1 MKGIHSGSRLWIWEP
16 ELSYLSITAG
26 AAWRQQGH
34 RCADTE
40 RGKMQEGILFMY
52 HFPAVWM
59 AKAAL
64 APVLF
69 YVIIWSRSAQP
80 WNVMY
85 GSSKGPGFFFP
96 FIALTD
102 PGTNLYLTGF

>member
-1 MKGIHSGSRLWIWEP
+1 
-16 ELSYLSITAG
+16 
-26 AAWRQQGH
+26 
-34 RCADTE
+34 
-40 RGKMQEGILFMY
+40 
-52 HFPAVWM
+52 M

-69 YVIIWSRSAQP
+69 LFYVIIWSRSAHP
-80 WNVMY
+80 WNMMY

-102 PGTNLYLTGF
+102 PGMNLYLTGV

>member
-1 MKGIHSGSRLWIWEP
+1 
-16 ELSYLSITAG
+16 
-26 AAWRQQGH
+26 
-34 RCADTE
+34 
-40 RGKMQEGILFMY
+40 MQEGILFIY